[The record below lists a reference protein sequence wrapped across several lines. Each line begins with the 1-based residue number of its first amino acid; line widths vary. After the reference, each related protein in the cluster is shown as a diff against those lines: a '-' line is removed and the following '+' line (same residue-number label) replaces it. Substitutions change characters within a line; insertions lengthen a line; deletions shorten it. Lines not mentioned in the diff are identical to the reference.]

1 MTLEEYSS
9 EDTKSATPSLLIFKL
24 LSSNVFYF
32 LRSIRDSGL
41 LEIIGHMKMISARST
56 WFQIFFTVM
65 FWTTAG
71 IVVVFVLESRESFS
85 KIPQD
90 HEFVDLLRV
99 SHYIF
104 AIKNLLCFF
113 VIISYVHFLSLMREV
128 PAIGGPVSA
137 ILYTIVDVKLLVCF
151 RLHFSF

>member
-1 MTLEEYSS
+1 M
-9 EDTKSATPSLLIFKL
+9 
-24 LSSNVFYF
+24 FYF
-32 LRSIRDSGL
+32 LKSIRDSGL

-56 WFQIFFTVM
+56 LFQFFFTVM

-104 AIKNLLCFF
+104 SIKNLLCFF